1 MKNNIK
7 VNDKV
12 MAGKVELVQNIGNGI
27 VYYEGQIVKINKVN
41 CKVEINNNIYNIN
54 KNNIYSF
61 EEYNQIKRGVR

>member
-27 VYYEGQIVKINKVN
+27 VYHEGQIVKINKVN

-61 EEYNQIKRGVR
+61 EEYNQIKGGVK